1 MSNLSF
7 FWLFLIIFIS
17 LIIFSLS
24 IFFSLKKQEKK
35 ADFTLSKKKIREIF
49 KKGVRAS
56 ERTLLPGSKKY
67 DYPWIILLNEGK
79 EDDRIPIE
87 SINLMRSRASK
98 NLDVSKSFFWH
109 YFSKGL
115 VLEFS
120 SSALREEDESVKE
133 DIKWTEFL
141 KLCNQYRPRRPIDSI
156 VVSVP
161 AKLLSKS
168 ASDKSAKVQL
178 LNLAKAASQRIWM
191 VQNSFSVRVPVYLII
206 SGCEDI
212 PGFESFSKSLPE
224 SMRDSILGWSNPNDL
239 SSTFLK
245 EWVVQAINGISET
258 VASLVVDVATST
270 KKKKNR
276 VSEFLLPI
284 EIKHLQAGMMD
295 YTEALVESS
304 GFYEPFFF
312 RGIYMVTNH
321 EKPSFCKDLFEKK
334 IIGEL
339 GLLRPSNNQ
348 RFKISDPNKFLKWIF
363 LSFISIWSIGLV
375 FSAVKGHQ
383 IVTRLT

>member
-24 IFFSLKKQEKK
+24 IFFSLKKKEKK

-56 ERTLLPGSKKY
+56 EKTLLPGSKKY

-133 DIKWTEFL
+133 DVKWTEFL

-156 VVSVP
+156 VVSMP

-168 ASDKSAKVQL
+168 ANDKSAKV
-178 LNLAKAASQRIWM
+178 K
-191 VQNSFSVRVPVYLII
+191 
-206 SGCEDI
+206 
-212 PGFESFSKSLPE
+212 
-224 SMRDSILGWSNPNDL
+224 
-239 SSTFLK
+239 
-245 EWVVQAINGISET
+245 
-258 VASLVVDVATST
+258 
-270 KKKKNR
+270 
-276 VSEFLLPI
+276 
-284 EIKHLQAGMMD
+284 
-295 YTEALVESS
+295 
-304 GFYEPFFF
+304 
-312 RGIYMVTNH
+312 
-321 EKPSFCKDLFEKK
+321 
-334 IIGEL
+334 
-339 GLLRPSNNQ
+339 
-348 RFKISDPNKFLKWIF
+348 
-363 LSFISIWSIGLV
+363 
-375 FSAVKGHQ
+375 
-383 IVTRLT
+383 

>member
-1 MSNLSF
+1 M
-7 FWLFLIIFIS
+7 
-17 LIIFSLS
+17 
-24 IFFSLKKQEKK
+24 
-35 ADFTLSKKKIREIF
+35 
-49 KKGVRAS
+49 
-56 ERTLLPGSKKY
+56 
-67 DYPWIILLNEGK
+67 
-79 EDDRIPIE
+79 
-87 SINLMRSRASK
+87 
-98 NLDVSKSFFWH
+98 
-109 YFSKGL
+109 
-115 VLEFS
+115 LEFS

-168 ASDKSAKVQL
+168 ANDKSAKVQL

-270 KKKKNR
+270 KKKK
-276 VSEFLLPI
+276 
-284 EIKHLQAGMMD
+284 
-295 YTEALVESS
+295 
-304 GFYEPFFF
+304 
-312 RGIYMVTNH
+312 
-321 EKPSFCKDLFEKK
+321 
-334 IIGEL
+334 IG
-339 GLLRPSNNQ
+339 
-348 RFKISDPNKFLKWIF
+348 
-363 LSFISIWSIGLV
+363 
-375 FSAVKGHQ
+375 
-383 IVTRLT
+383 